1 MVIVD
6 IAVDSFLEM
15 IEFFTTLIL
24 NADEVIYL
32 WSVDLHNI
40 LNKEIIFSWNHGII
54 EQLF

>member
-32 WSVDLHNI
+32 
-40 LNKEIIFSWNHGII
+40 
-54 EQLF
+54 